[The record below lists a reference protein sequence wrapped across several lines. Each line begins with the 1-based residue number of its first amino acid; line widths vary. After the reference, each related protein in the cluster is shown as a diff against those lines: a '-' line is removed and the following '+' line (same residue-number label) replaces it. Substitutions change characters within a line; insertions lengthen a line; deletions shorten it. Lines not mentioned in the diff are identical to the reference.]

1 LKKNIHICVETF
13 QVMALIN
20 KNFMKNTIIAFAMI
34 CSLCAC
40 MKKAEE
46 ASQASADSSSG
57 YTSATAPSEYKS
69 ERAAESVSGDKEMNG
84 NAETYISSSAAKVSA
99 KDSNRKFVRTADL
112 RFRVKNVIKATY
124 EIEDIVVRQDGFVT
138 LTNLH
143 STIDYV
149 ENTAISKDSTLESTH
164 YTVQNNMT
172 IRVPNRLLDTTL
184 KQIAK
189 LVDYMDYRIIKA
201 EDVSLQLLTNRLS
214 QKRLTQHE
222 QHLREAIAQ
231 RGRKLEETV
240 TAEDNLLNRK
250 EQADNSMVSNLYLN
264 DQVQMSTITLAL
276 YQKQAVQRELTLNDR
291 NIEAYQP
298 SFGSQIL
305 EALFV
310 GWNVLQSV
318 LIFIVKIWWLI
329 LLALGAYFL
338 WKKYRSKFDK

>member
-1 LKKNIHICVETF
+1 
-13 QVMALIN
+13 
-20 KNFMKNTIIAFAMI
+20 MI
-34 CSLCAC
+34 CSLSAC
-40 MKKAEE
+40 MKKTEE

-57 YTSATAPSEYKS
+57 YTQAAAPSDFKSDYKS
-69 ERAAESVSGDKEMNG
+69 EYANEGVSRNKEMSG
-84 NAETYISSSAAKVSA
+84 NAEAYVSSSAAKVSA

-124 EIEDIVVRQDGFVT
+124 EIEDIVGRQDGFVT

-149 ENTAISKDSTLESTH
+149 ENTPISKDSTLESTH

-172 IRVPNRLLDTTL
+172 IRVPNTLLDTTL

-189 LVDYMDYRIIKA
+189 LVDYMDYRVIKA

-222 QHLREAIAQ
+222 QSLREAIQQ

-240 TAEDNLLNRK
+240 NAEENLLARK
-250 EQADNSMVSNLYLN
+250 QQSDESMISNLSLK
-264 DQVQMSTITLAL
+264 DQVDLSTITLAL
-276 YQKQAVQRELTLNDR
+276 YQKQAVQRELILNGQ

-305 EALFV
+305 DALLV
-310 GWNVLQSV
+310 GWHVLQSV
-318 LIFIVKIWWLI
+318 VIFIVKIWWFI
-329 LLALGAYFL
+329 LLVLGAYFL
-338 WKKYRSKFDK
+338 WKKYGSAFRR